1 MFTYH
6 VQFVRQRVHFANHA
20 FKLVGD
26 FAVLFFELVM
36 FFLMVGVSVAQS
48 FDMLG
53 ASMNDE
59 IKIVL
64 LVRSTQRLSQVVRFI
79 RRMRNVHFPSIRQ
92 MQ

>member
-1 MFTYH
+1 
-6 VQFVRQRVHFANHA
+6 
-20 FKLVGD
+20 
-26 FAVLFFELVM
+26 
-36 FFLMVGVSVAQS
+36 
-48 FDMLG
+48 
-53 ASMNDE
+53 MNDE